1 MKKIVSHCL
10 PSNSI
15 HDTNPIFRV
24 STQLLRRIAAVD
36 FSRGFQPT
44 DGKWLMIASRQR
56 RLNSGVADATR
67 CDVQSFPALKRR
79 AKLSRRSAAKKHRI
93 NLQDI
98 SVCPCL
104 VFILIFSLLIS
115 ACSSPEKEKLEH
127 IAKGKEYLAKKQFA
141 EARLEFR
148 SALKIDKKLVE
159 AQFGLGEAALAL
171 GYVQEAAEAYYEA
184 MRIDGNNLDARVR
197 VGGLLVEYETEEGTK
212 EAERLANEV
221 AQKNPN
227 HVENRVLIA
236 DVRAAQKRWPE
247 AEAEFQKA
255 ISLDA
260 NRIET
265 YLHLARYYER
275 RAKSDE
281 AQAPAF
287 HSKAEEVFR
296 QLIER
301 NPKVVNARLAF
312 GDFLFARKRE
322 AEAEQQ
328 LLQAHQSDPADKLVL
343 VALRRYYE
351 AQQQF
356 DKAEQFLIRLV
367 ELDPDKT
374 AGRAQIVDLHARTGR
389 VYQAVTEYQQLL
401 KDDPKYLRGYSRL
414 AELLLELGDVSGATK
429 HVEAALKQTPQDT
442 DALLM
447 RGRLRSLNGQHR
459 EAISDL
465 DQVLRLE
472 PAMPAALYYAADAHL
487 QNNDSTQARL
497 FVNRMLSFYPRNPM
511 GLLMQVR
518 INLAENKAADAE
530 KTSTQIIAAIA
541 ELKSNQ
547 TALRAARIPE
557 DTLPDWDSKAYVS
570 RAVARIQLR
579 NYAEAQSDLER
590 AAVIDRRSPEPYVNL
605 AVVNM
610 LRGDLTAAQRAGERA
625 VDLAPSSLSAAT
637 TLVNVY
643 IQQKNFRTAHDRLT
657 RLIND
662 QPTRLQLLELK
673 ARVLIAQGDAAT
685 AEATLREI
693 LQTDPNYLNAYF
705 LLSDFYQ
712 SSQQQT
718 ERAIAEL
725 TRLISLR
732 PTNAQQIAQ
741 AHLFIAML
749 EEGRGNFD
757 AAMTN
762 YEQMLSYDKRSIGA
776 AIALNNLAWIYADKG
791 KGNLDKATDH
801 ARSAIT
807 IAPQANFF
815 DTLGYAY
822 YKKRQYEIAVEQFR
836 KAIDRKPDNPAYHL
850 HLARALRDNGDTQ
863 RARQSYERALQVG
876 GGNFDEAN
884 QARQELAALRKS

>member
-1 MKKIVSHCL
+1 MKNTVRHYLSAILVSIIA
-10 PSNSI
+10 PSLTFSA
-15 HDTNPIFRV
+15 R
-24 STQLLRRIAAVD
+24 LCRRIATVD

-44 DGKWLMIASRQR
+44 ESEWLMFPSRQR
-56 RLNSGVADATR
+56 RLNSGVADATQCPAR
-67 CDVQSFPALKRR
+67 RFPALKRR
-79 AKLSRRSAAKKHRI
+79 TKVSRRSAAKKHHLT
-93 NLQDI
+93 LQDI
-98 SVCPCL
+98 SGRILPIL
-104 VFILIFSLLIS
+104 VLTFSLLIP
-115 ACSSPEKEKLEH
+115 ACTSPDKEKLEH

-148 SALKIDKKLVE
+148 SALKIDKKLAD

-171 GYVQEAAEAYYEA
+171 GYVQEAAEAYYET
-184 MRIDGNNLDARVR
+184 MRLDANNLDARVR
-197 VGGLLVEYETEEGTK
+197 VGSLLVEYETEEGTK
-212 EAERLANEV
+212 EAERLSAEV
-221 AQKNPN
+221 AQKNPT
-227 HVENRVLIA
+227 HLENRVLIA

-255 ISLDA
+255 ISMDA
-260 NRIET
+260 NRMET
-265 YLHLARYYER
+265 HLHLARYYER
-275 RAKSDE
+275 RARNDE
-281 AQAPAF
+281 TQSQAF
-287 HSKAEEVFR
+287 HAKAEDVFR
-296 QLIER
+296 QLVER
-301 NPKVVNARLAF
+301 DPKSVSARLAF

-322 AEAEQQ
+322 SEAEQQ
-328 LLQAHQSDPADKLVL
+328 LLEAHKTDAADKLVL

-351 AQQQF
+351 SQQQF
-356 DKAEQFLIRLV
+356 DKAEQFLAKLV
-367 ELDPDKT
+367 ELDPDKI
-374 AGRAQIVDLHARTGR
+374 AGRAQIIDLHARTGR
-389 VYQAVTEYQQLL
+389 VYQAVTEYQKLL
-401 KDDPKYLRGYSRL
+401 TDDPKYLRGYSRL
-414 AELLLELGDVSGATK
+414 AELLLELGDVNGATK
-429 HVEAALKQTPQDT
+429 HVEQALKQSPQDT

-487 QNNDSTQARL
+487 QNNDATQARL
-497 FVNRMLSFYPRNPM
+497 FVNRLLSFYPRNPM

-547 TALRAARIPE
+547 TALKAARIPE
-557 DTLPDWDSKAYVS
+557 DTLPDWESKAYVS

-579 NYAEAQSDLER
+579 NYTEAQSDLER
-590 AAVIDRRSPEPYVNL
+590 AAQIDRRSPEPHVNL
-605 AVVNM
+605 AVVSM
-610 LRGDLTAAQRAGERA
+610 LRGDLAGAQRAAERA

-637 TLVNVY
+637 TLINVY

-657 RLIND
+657 QLIND

-673 ARVLIAQGDAAT
+673 ARVLIAQGDSAT
-685 AEATLREI
+685 AEATLREM

-725 TRLISLR
+725 NRLIGLR

-741 AHLFIAML
+741 AHLFVAML

-757 AAMTN
+757 VAVTN

-791 KGNLDKATDH
+791 KGNLDKATDY

-807 IAPQANFF
+807 IAPEANFF

-822 YKKRQYEIAVEQFR
+822 YKKRQFDVAIEQFR
-836 KAIDRKPDNPAYHL
+836 RAIDRRPASANYHL
-850 HLARALRDNGDTQ
+850 HMARAQRDGGNTQ
-863 RARQSYERALQVG
+863 QAKASYERALQVG
-876 GGNFDEAN
+876 GTNFAEAN